1 MAAVDAI
8 RPSRGTLQIIKGNLF
23 WALAH
28 NVAALPLAAAGW
40 SIR

>member
-8 RPSRGTLQIIKGNLF
+8 PPSRGTLQIKGNLF

-28 NVAALPLAAAGW
+28 NVAALPPAAAGC